1 MSVQARS
8 YLRSMQ
14 IHPALDVSSM
24 DLSDFELHTREDV
37 EQLGAEAIAEADAN
51 GGIPGRAHMAWQR
64 ALQLGLDERLPSLN
78 DANGAIAQTVEQ
90 QQAKANAARANS
102 AQFLM
107 SERLPAE
114 LRDMHLDGV
123 PISEIPVE
131 ILHDQMALYMADATP
146 GPARDAASKVM
157 ALIDSAP
164 ATSFTGIQ
172 WEAPDQRLEYTVN
185 SQADADAN
193 DAYAQGQRM
202 LFNQEHGSNALDS
215 LAIRAHRYGN
225 DNLMAGITSL
235 NPDGGGTLETYFDPF
250 SQAMAGQGGDYHQG
264 DDGNTFEMEE

>member
-24 DLSDFELHTREDV
+24 DLSDFELRTREDV

-78 DANGAIAQTVEQ
+78 DANGAISQTVEQ

-114 LRDMHLDGV
+114 LRDIHVDGV
-123 PISEIPVE
+123 PITEIPVE
-131 ILHDQMALYMADATP
+131 ILHNEMAIYMADATP
-146 GPARDAASKVM
+146 GPARDAASRVM
-157 ALIDSAP
+157 ALIDSTP
-164 ATSFTGIQ
+164 ATSFTGIE
-172 WEAPDQRLEYTVN
+172 WAAPDQRLEYTVN
-185 SQADADAN
+185 SSESDINAN
-193 DAYAQGQRM
+193 DAFGRLRAPGMAADHGLESLQIKPSVFDSPLLSGVTNYA
-202 LFNQEHGSNALDS
+202 
-215 LAIRAHRYGN
+215 
-225 DNLMAGITSL
+225 
-235 NPDGGGTLETYFDPF
+235 GGGGEYSVHDDYVY
-250 SQAMAGQGGDYHQG
+250 QAAMAQQGGDYHQG
-264 DDGNTFEMEE
+264 DAGNTFEMEE